1 MPANARFAEA
11 SLRVDP
17 DSLKKFFAG
26 HGRYLTVFVFVS
38 KPEQAGSVSPTRFV
52 SASRLN
58 QHASRVCS
66 PEGSAGR
73 AVTPYRCKLR
83 RLAPG
88 ILSPFPALTRIPP
101 GLLAL

>member
-26 HGRYLTVFVFVS
+26 HGRYLTVFVSVS
-38 KPEQAGSVSPTRFV
+38 KPQQTGSVSPTKFV
-52 SASRLN
+52 SASRRRNAAPSREAGLSN

-66 PEGSAGR
+66 VHSLGHVHPA
-73 AVTPYRCKLR
+73 YLR
-83 RLAPG
+83 TSSVIFIG
-88 ILSPFPALTRIPP
+88 QKC
-101 GLLAL
+101 G